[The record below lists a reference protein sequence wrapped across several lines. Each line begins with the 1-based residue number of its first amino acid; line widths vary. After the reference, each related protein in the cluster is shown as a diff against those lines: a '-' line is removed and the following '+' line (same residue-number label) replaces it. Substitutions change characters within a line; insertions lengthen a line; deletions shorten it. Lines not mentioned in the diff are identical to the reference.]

1 MTTRSTMDE
10 DFAELD
16 KNTTRMTREGKT
28 HEQTTEQV
36 PTTKPPVAKQDF
48 DPAKPLFKKP
58 SEIQV
63 HPQEEEIAT
72 PEAPTSVVWKDPKR
86 QKASESRAAKSKK
99 KYGPK
104 KDYSKSYKAIGARA
118 RSDAQAKEASG
129 SSGQEGP
136 DDIDIANERIFK
148 ALAARRNA

>member
-1 MTTRSTMDE
+1 M
-10 DFAELD
+10 
-16 KNTTRMTREGKT
+16 
-28 HEQTTEQV
+28 
-36 PTTKPPVAKQDF
+36 TTKPPF
-48 DPAKPLFKKP
+48 DPTKVLFKTRSTDIIEDEPQKKKSTKP
-58 SEIQV
+58 P
-63 HPQEEEIAT
+63 PQEKK
-72 PEAPTSVVWKDPKR
+72 PEAPTSVSWKDPKR

-104 KDYSKSYKAIGARA
+104 KDYSKSYQAIGARA
-118 RSDAQAKEASG
+118 RSDAQAKETSG

>member
-1 MTTRSTMDE
+1 MSIE
-10 DFAELD
+10 
-16 KNTTRMTREGKT
+16 
-28 HEQTTEQV
+28 
-36 PTTKPPVAKQDF
+36 F
-48 DPAKPLFKKP
+48 DPAKPLSVSFKDPKRQAAMEARAAKAEQP
-58 SEIQV
+58 
-63 HPQEEEIAT
+63 A
-72 PEAPTSVVWKDPKR
+72 APTSVSWKDPKR

-118 RSDAQAKEASG
+118 RSDAQAKGASG

-148 ALAARRNA
+148 ALAARHPSNSSSA